1 MLPRPRAGD
10 RRRAGGDRVDARR
23 LDGVERPH
31 LGRAVDSGRR
41 GGCLRVFRG
50 TGRIRCDGGG
60 GARHRM
66 TSRAD
71 VVVIGSGGL
80 GAATAFYLAKSGR
93 RSVVVEKSDIA
104 SQTSP
109 RAAGML
115 SCARRTDVMIT
126 LMKSARDH
134 FRRFTEETGQPLDWV
149 HSGSLK
155 IARRPED
162 AEVIAA
168 DVARGRRMGLDVRE
182 ISPAE
187 AHRLHPFLQ
196 PVGIAAAMHVGD
208 DIYFNPP
215 QVAVGFARAAEAR
228 GATLLPRTTV
238 TRVNIEGGKVTGI
251 ETDRG
256 PIRAD
261 VVVDAAGAWTRQM
274 AEASGIR
281 VPLVPTRHQLFV
293 TVPLDGAR
301 ADLPLIR
308 MIDAAVYVR
317 PCDGGLLWGVFEE
330 GPRFL
335 DMEALGP
342 RFDVKDTPLDAAVLR
357 RAAEEVKAQ
366 LPVLGTAGV
375 REHRGGIPTMTGD
388 GEHIVGPA
396 PAALGF
402 FFAGGCNVAGLS
414 ISPALGEALAAWI
427 IEIGR

>member
-1 MLPRPRAGD
+1 M
-10 RRRAGGDRVDARR
+10 
-23 LDGVERPH
+23 
-31 LGRAVDSGRR
+31 
-41 GGCLRVFRG
+41 
-50 TGRIRCDGGG
+50 
-60 GARHRM
+60 M
-66 TSRAD
+66 TRAD

-93 RSVVVEKSDIA
+93 RSVVVVDKSDIA

-115 SCARRTDVMIT
+115 SCARKTDVMIT
-126 LMKSARDH
+126 LMKTARDH
-134 FRRFTEETGQPLDWV
+134 FRRFTDETGQPLDWV
-149 HSGSLK
+149 HAGSLK
-155 IARRPED
+155 IARRPDD
-162 AEVIAA
+162 AKVIAG
-168 DVARGRRMGLDVRE
+168 DVARGRRMGLDLHE
-182 ISPAE
+182 IPPTE
-187 AHRLHPFLQ
+187 ARRLHPFLQ
-196 PVGIAAAMHVGD
+196 PTGIAAAMHVGD

-215 QVAVGFARAAEAR
+215 QVAIGFARAAEAR
-228 GATLLPRTTV
+228 GASLLPRTTV
-238 TRVNIEGGKVTGI
+238 TRINIEGGKVSGV

-256 PIRAD
+256 SIRAD

-293 TVPLDGAR
+293 TVPLEGAR
-301 ADLPLIR
+301 PDLPMIR

-335 DMEALGP
+335 DMDVLGS

-357 RAAEEVKAQ
+357 RAAEDVKDQ
-366 LPVLGTAGV
+366 LPILSTAGV

-396 PAALGF
+396 PAAQGF
-402 FFAGGCNVAGLS
+402 FFASGCNVAGLS

-427 IEIGR
+427 VDGRPPLDLSALSVARFRDRTWASEDQLRRDAAWQYHHFYGST